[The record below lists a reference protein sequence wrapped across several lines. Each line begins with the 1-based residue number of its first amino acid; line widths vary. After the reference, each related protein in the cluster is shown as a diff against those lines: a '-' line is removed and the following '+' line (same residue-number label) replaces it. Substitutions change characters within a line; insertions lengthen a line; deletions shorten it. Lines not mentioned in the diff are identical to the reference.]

1 MFEVTIIIY
10 NEVWNP
16 VVGECER
23 ELHNAADRYSVAI
36 TKGGVVIGHL
46 PCKTLFS
53 FLAARGENV
62 LTLKIPNLRY
72 MYIHVY
78 TFDFTLLSGT
88 K

>member
-1 MFEVTIIIY
+1 MFLLLVY

-62 LTLKIPNLRY
+62 LTLKISQFTVHVHTC
-72 MYIHVY
+72 IHI
-78 TFDFTLLSGT
+78 
-88 K
+88 